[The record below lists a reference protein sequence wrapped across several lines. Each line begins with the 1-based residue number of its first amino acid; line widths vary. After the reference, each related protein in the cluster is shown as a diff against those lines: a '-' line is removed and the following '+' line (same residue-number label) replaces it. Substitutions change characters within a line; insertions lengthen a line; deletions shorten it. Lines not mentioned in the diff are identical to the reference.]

1 MSKATTNAIS
11 DGVSV
16 KNAPAAKK
24 DTATTVRVFLPL
36 LEDTG
41 TDTKV
46 DQTETVLVN
55 GIVTQIRGRQ
65 GSGFPAAE
73 EQVPESV
80 KQEERY
86 ESG

>member
-1 MSKATTNAIS
+1 MPKATTNAIR

-55 GIVTQIRGRQ
+55 GIVTQIRRGEYVDVKVPVFLQ
-65 GSGFPAAE
+65 LKNKFPNL
-73 EQVPESV
+73 
-80 KQEERY
+80 
-86 ESG
+86 